1 VLTLIAEE
9 IMPSGLALIVYGL
22 VSVLTLIVEE
32 IWPIVSVSRLKADKL
47 YLDCMGLRKAVL
59 GVGYLLLYSKIIS
72 IIDNFVRH
80 KN

>member
-1 VLTLIAEE
+1 MLTLIAEE
-9 IMPSGLALIVYGL
+9 IVPSGLALIVYGL
-22 VSVLTLIVEE
+22 VSVLTLIAEE

-47 YLDCMGLRKAVL
+47 YLDFMGLRKAVL
-59 GVGYLLLYSKIIS
+59 GVWYLLLYSKIIS